1 MKLIDQTHEIIDKI
15 DGEEILKKIE
25 LCGRVCYKSE
35 DKITLDSAK
44 RFVKNIID
52 SGHHSVLEHFN
63 ISVRIITDRAIS
75 LEIVRHRLAS
85 YSQESTRYCNYG
97 KEKFNSEITYINPVD
112 FEIDTEGK
120 ELLKK
125 IEDYYIK
132 NTLTQKLSP
141 QQARYF
147 LPNGLKTELIMTMN
161 LREWRH
167 FFKLRTSPKAHPQM
181 RHLAIALLDKFDA
194 EIPIIFEDIKV

>member
-1 MKLIDQTHEIIDKI
+1 MKLVDQKYEIIDQI
-15 DGEEILKKIE
+15 NGEEILKKIE

-35 DKITLDSAK
+35 DKITLNSAK
-44 RFVKNIID
+44 KFIKNIID

-63 ISVRIITDRAIS
+63 ISVRIITDRGIS
-75 LEIVRHRLAS
+75 HEIVRHRLAA
-85 YSQESTRYCNYG
+85 YSQESTRFCNYS
-97 KEKFNSEITYINPVD
+97 KEKFNSGITYINPVD
-112 FEIDTEGK
+112 FDIDDEGK

-132 NTLTQKLSP
+132 NIITQKLTP

-181 RHLAIALLDKFDA
+181 RCLAIALLDKFKI
-194 EIPIIFEDIKV
+194 EIPIIFEDINI